1 MPKFGCCSQA
11 FVFPRSRISDLAD
24 LYESK
29 RIGYVDM
36 LTEEYANAHE
46 EIRWAVTP
54 VVMQHA
60 GRRSSKG
67 MNNDPYAPLKHRSKE
82 ELTDVEKLW
91 NFKFEMLDAE
101 ALRLEHELVK
111 EWS

>member
-1 MPKFGCCSQA
+1 
-11 FVFPRSRISDLAD
+11 
-24 LYESK
+24 
-29 RIGYVDM
+29 M
-36 LTEEYANAHE
+36 LTEEYATANE

-54 VVMQHA
+54 VSMQHA

-67 MNNDPYAPLKHRSKE
+67 INNDLYAPLKHRSKG

-101 ALRLEHELVK
+101 ALRSDPDFPILDV
-111 EWS
+111 